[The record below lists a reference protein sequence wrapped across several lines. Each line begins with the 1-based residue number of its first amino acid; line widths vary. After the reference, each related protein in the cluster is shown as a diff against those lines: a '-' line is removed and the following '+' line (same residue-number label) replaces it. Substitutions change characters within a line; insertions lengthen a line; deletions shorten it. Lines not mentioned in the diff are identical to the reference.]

1 MNKGMIIVT
10 ILIVGAAGFFLG
22 ARQTPEMPAAG
33 TDRAAE
39 REILYWV
46 APMDP
51 NYRRDEPGK
60 SPMGMDLIPV
70 YANAGEA
77 DASVVRISPAV
88 ENNLGVRTA
97 TVKLG
102 ALPRV
107 IDTVGY
113 VQYDENELHH
123 IHTRVE
129 GWVETLSTKSSGERV
144 SPGQTLFEVYSP
156 TLVTAQQEYLAALAS
171 GSAALQTA
179 SRDRLLAFGLTAAQ
193 IEQLTRTKRA
203 RQRIETYADIE
214 GIVASLDI
222 REGMFVTPSTTI
234 MSLATLKSVWVLA
247 EVFERHSAWVEVGQ
261 PVEVTLDYIPG
272 HIWIGAVDYIY
283 PELDPKTRTLK
294 VRIKFDNPEEVLLP
308 NMFARVTIA
317 GTLTEPVPYIPREA
331 LIRGGRQDRVVIALG
346 DGRFR
351 STPVATG
358 MESGTWIEILEG
370 LEPGQQIVTSAQF
383 LLDSES
389 SLDAGFARME
399 NTATGGVLP

>member
-1 MNKGMIIVT
+1 MNRKLAIFS
-10 ILIVGAAGFFLG
+10 ILIVGAGAFFLG
-22 ARQTPEMPAAG
+22 TRQAPERPPAG
-33 TDRAAE
+33 TVDTGA

-60 SPMGMDLIPV
+60 SPMGMDLVPV
-70 YANAGEA
+70 YAGADDT

-88 ENNLGVRTA
+88 EHNLGVRTA

-102 ALPRV
+102 PLPRV

-113 VQYDENELHH
+113 VQYDEDELHH

-129 GWVETLSTKSSGERV
+129 GWIESLSTKSTGERV
-144 SPGQTLFEVYSP
+144 RPRQPLFEVYSP
-156 TLVTAQQEYLAALAS
+156 TLVTAQEEYLAALSS
-171 GSAALQTA
+171 GSAALRTA

-193 IEQLTRTKRA
+193 IEQLARTKRA
-203 RQRIETYADIE
+203 RQRIETFAGIE

-247 EVFERHSAWVEVGQ
+247 EVFERHSAWVQVGQ
-261 PVEVTLDYIPG
+261 PVEVTLDYVPG
-272 HIWIGAVDYIY
+272 HIWIGTVDYIY

-294 VRIKFDNPEEVLLP
+294 VRIKFDNPGEVLLP

-351 STPVATG
+351 SAPVATG
-358 MESGTWIEILEG
+358 MESGAWIEIIDG
-370 LEPGQQIVTSAQF
+370 LQPGQQVVTSAQF

-389 SLDAGFARME
+389 GLDAAFARME
-399 NTATGGVLP
+399 NTGNEEARP

>member
-1 MNKGMIIVT
+1 MNKGMAIFT
-10 ILIVGAAGFFLG
+10 ILIVGAAAFFIG
-22 ARQTPEMPAAG
+22 TRQASEQPAAG
-33 TDRAAE
+33 TGDEAA

-60 SPMGMDLIPV
+60 SPMGMDLVPV
-70 YANAGEA
+70 YANTGEA
-77 DASVVRISPAV
+77 DASVVRISPAT

-113 VQYDENELHH
+113 VQYDEDQLHH

-129 GWVETLSTKSSGERV
+129 GWVESLSTKSSGERV
-144 SPGQTLFEVYSP
+144 RPGQPLFEVYSP
-156 TLVTAQQEYLAALAS
+156 TLVTAQQEYLAALSS
-171 GSAALQTA
+171 GSTALRAA
-179 SRDRLLAFGLTAAQ
+179 SRDRLLAFGLTGAQ
-193 IEQLTRTKRA
+193 IEQLARTKRA
-203 RQRIETYADIE
+203 RQRIETFADIE
-214 GIVASLDI
+214 GIVASLEI

-272 HIWIGAVDYIY
+272 HVWIGTVDYIY

-294 VRIKFDNPEEVLLP
+294 VRIKFDNPEEALLP

-331 LIRGGRQDRVVIALG
+331 LIRGGREDRVVIALG

-351 STPVATG
+351 SAPVATG
-358 MESGTWIEILEG
+358 MESGAWIEILDG
-370 LEPGQQIVTSAQF
+370 LEPGQRIVTSAQF

-389 SLDAGFARME
+389 GLDAEFARME
-399 NTATGGVLP
+399 NTGTGEDRP